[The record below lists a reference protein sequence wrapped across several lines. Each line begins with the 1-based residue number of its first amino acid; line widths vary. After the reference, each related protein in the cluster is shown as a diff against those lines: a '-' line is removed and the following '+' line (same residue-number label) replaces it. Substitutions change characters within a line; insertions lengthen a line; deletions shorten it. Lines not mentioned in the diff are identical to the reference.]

1 MQLVHSDTT
10 ASIHSSSP
18 VSSATSPPLRTP
30 QARKITGTASNP
42 AGGAAISNARFDF
55 TFTGDP
61 GLQAS
66 QITLQYPTGATT
78 FGTVPLSGATTA
90 GGAITGYFGPLGGFS
105 FPAGAT
111 NTTSF
116 RITVAADASSGTLT
130 SVATLDTVS
139 SSGTVMSTMAAST
152 PGSTT
157 ITAPVSVNTYSVS
170 GTATRSGAPRRR
182 SVRNP
187 CGRRWAAPGSPTAS

>member
-1 MQLVHSDTT
+1 MPALSHRLQLVHSDTT

-105 FPAGAT
+105 SPLV
-111 NTTSF
+111 
-116 RITVAADASSGTLT
+116 RPIR
-130 SVATLDTVS
+130 
-139 SSGTVMSTMAAST
+139 
-152 PGSTT
+152 P
-157 ITAPVSVNTYSVS
+157 
-170 GTATRSGAPRRR
+170 RSGSRSPRVHPRAR
-182 SVRNP
+182 
-187 CGRRWAAPGSPTAS
+187 